1 MQGNRLALLILLVVP
16 LLLLA
21 PATVPALAGP
31 TPGPGGGGTNPQ
43 TPICPNIATLKS
55 IASAVSGLM
64 VAAVIVVIIMVAF
77 FTLLGPIS
85 MALGN
90 VGTRIAEQGILMI
103 IGLFTIYMLFF
114 YHLSDALQAK
124 GSCGADI
131 DQLITSGPYAFR
143 FIGALIKAIFGG
155 G

>member
-1 MQGNRLALLILLVVP
+1 MNGKVALVLVLAP
-16 LLLLA
+16 LLLLVLGGA
-21 PATVPALAGP
+21 PALASNS
-31 TPGPGGGGTNPQ
+31 PGDGGGGGTNPQ

-55 IASAVSGLM
+55 IADAVSGLM

-90 VGTRIAEQGILMI
+90 IGTRIAEQGILMI

-131 DQLITSGPYAFR
+131 DQLISSGPYAFR
-143 FIGALIKAIFGG
+143 FIGALIRAIFGTG
-155 G
+155 